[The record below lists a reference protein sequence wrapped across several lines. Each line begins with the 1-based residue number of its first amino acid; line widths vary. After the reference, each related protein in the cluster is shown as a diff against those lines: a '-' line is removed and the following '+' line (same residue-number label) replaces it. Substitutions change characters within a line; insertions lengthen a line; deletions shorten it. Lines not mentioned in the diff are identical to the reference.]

1 MMLRLTRFGHV
12 NRTDNADG
20 VKCCMTTEVDGTR
33 QRKCPRRL
41 GRWSQGKK
49 IKELTQ
55 VHLERV
61 TKTMSVHES

>member
-49 IKELTQ
+49 IKEL
-55 VHLERV
+55 
-61 TKTMSVHES
+61 